1 MSCGCGKEPAKV
13 KVVLSG
19 RELTEIIRMSTDA
32 DRGREEFVSPGQ
44 AKNPVSTERLMRYWT
59 SGPGAAKIGWGKAC
73 DFCSC
78 LRHLRKYV
86 PARMLK
92 GLCANLH
99 HRALGQWP
107 GQEQRGRDRSSG
119 CPC

>member
-1 MSCGCGKEPAKV
+1 MSCGCGGKT
-13 KVVLSG
+13 
-19 RELTEIIRMSTDA
+19 REA
-32 DRGREEFVSPGQ
+32 FQSPGEVT
-44 AKNPVSTERLMRYWT
+44 NPVGTERLMRYWT
-59 SGPGAAKIGWGKAC
+59 RGPGAAKIGWGKPC

-78 LRHLRKYV
+78 LRQLRKYV

-99 HRALGQWP
+99 HRALGEWP
-107 GQEQRGRDRSSG
+107 GEHTVGRDKDRD